1 MASDTVGLHRSLTNR
16 DALGP
21 VQVQTPDPSP
31 GNSMEFP
38 MEFPGPPALNLSYSG
53 SEKSLLA
60 SVPLTP
66 VAAAAPQ
73 DPEAPAAEGTN
84 WLAIAF
90 RVIKIVI
97 GMLLGA
103 IALATAASALY
114 FTAGGVH
121 PLLGAFATTAGAA
134 LGGISGGI
142 LADYI

>member
-1 MASDTVGLHRSLTNR
+1 MATEVLYNSLTNR
-16 DALGP
+16 DATGP
-21 VQVQTPDPSP
+21 VQVKTPDVSP

-38 MEFPGPPALNLSYSG
+38 TEFPRPPVLNLSSSG

-66 VAAAAPQ
+66 VAATPPQ
-73 DPEAPAAEGTN
+73 NPEAPAEEGTN

-90 RVIKIVI
+90 RVVKIVI

-103 IALATAASALY
+103 VILATAASALY
-114 FTAGGVH
+114 FTAGGVN
-121 PLLGAFATTAGAA
+121 PLLKAFATTAGAA